1 MTRIATMLA
10 TALSSVTLGTSAF
23 VDPPKALI
31 WNASASAP
39 IGLYAVRPANDLDI
53 TDLVAVAA
61 PPLIAEFMADRGY
74 LPMGAPILKRVLALP
89 GETVW
94 FEDGHIVR
102 DGRGAVDFV
111 PESMLDHCTS
121 GAVQLGNDEY
131 FLLGDNRR
139 VSVDSRVFGALPR
152 DAIIGKVLMRFQAG
166 NAAMESAAAAKP

>member
-1 MTRIATMLA
+1 MTAWSRILPSKRAVYVGLLAGLCFVLLDTPIVTFYRVSGSSMLPA
-10 TALSSVTLGTSAF
+10 YHDGDRVLVTSMPAVSGG
-23 VDPPKALI
+23 
-31 WNASASAP
+31 
-39 IGLYAVRPANDLDI
+39 IGVGD
-53 TDLVAVAA
+53 TV
-61 PPLIAEFMADRGY
+61 IAEVAGET
-74 LPMGAPILKRVLALP
+74 LIKRVLALP

-166 NAAMESAAAAKP
+166 NGAMESAAAAKP